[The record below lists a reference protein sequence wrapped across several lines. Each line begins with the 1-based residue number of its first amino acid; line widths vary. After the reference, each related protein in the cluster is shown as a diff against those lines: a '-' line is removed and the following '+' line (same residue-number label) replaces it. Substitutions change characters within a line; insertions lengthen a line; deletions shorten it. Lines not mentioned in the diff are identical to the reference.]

1 MKRTLLLL
9 SLFAVPGMLTSCKD
23 EAATPAPDN
32 TSSVAEVIKSAPE
45 PAAEVSQTAV
55 FHPDELGQ
63 SYGCYDMER
72 ICACDDGYEG
82 KMVDLQK
89 LKVGDL
95 LEDFCY
101 GAYEAGRT
109 DLVLQCLEMGMDPN
123 SGIKYA
129 AWLGRMDIIQSLFDQ
144 GADDY
149 YWGLEGAA
157 RGGHMDIVQ
166 LMLDK
171 GATDYHAGLEGAA
184 RGGHMDIV
192 QLMLDKGASNYNAG
206 LYGAARGGHMD
217 IVQLMLDKGATNYDA
232 GLNGAARGGHLD
244 IVQLMLNKGATD
256 YNWGLRGA
264 AWGGHM
270 EIVQL
275 MLSKGATDYDL
286 GLYNAAECGHLDIVQ
301 LLLSKGAT
309 DYNLGLEGA
318 VYSGHMEIVQLMLE
332 KGANPNAGFY
342 SAAILGRA
350 EIIKILLA
358 QPGIDVNQKKS
369 SGSTA
374 LDEAVDKGHIEC
386 IELIRAAGGKRGKE
400 L

>member
-9 SLFAVPGMLTSCKD
+9 SLFAVPGMVTSCKD

-32 TSSVAEVIKSAPE
+32 TSSVAEVTKSAPE

-72 ICACDDGYEG
+72 ICACDDGYQG

-157 RGGHMDIVQ
+157 RGGHM
-166 LMLDK
+166 
-171 GATDYHAGLEGAA
+171 
-184 RGGHMDIV
+184 
-192 QLMLDKGASNYNAG
+192 
-206 LYGAARGGHMD
+206 
-217 IVQLMLDKGATNYDA
+217 
-232 GLNGAARGGHLD
+232 D

-358 QPGIDVNQKKS
+358 QPGIDVNQKES

>member
-1 MKRTLLLL
+1 M
-9 SLFAVPGMLTSCKD
+9 
-23 EAATPAPDN
+23 
-32 TSSVAEVIKSAPE
+32 
-45 PAAEVSQTAV
+45 
-55 FHPDELGQ
+55 
-63 SYGCYDMER
+63 
-72 ICACDDGYEG
+72 
-82 KMVDLQK
+82 
-89 LKVGDL
+89 
-95 LEDFCY
+95 
-101 GAYEAGRT
+101 
-109 DLVLQCLEMGMDPN
+109 
-123 SGIKYA
+123 
-129 AWLGRMDIIQSLFDQ
+129 
-144 GADDY
+144 
-149 YWGLEGAA
+149 
-157 RGGHMDIVQ
+157 
-166 LMLDK
+166 
-171 GATDYHAGLEGAA
+171 
-184 RGGHMDIV
+184 
-192 QLMLDKGASNYNAG
+192 
-206 LYGAARGGHMD
+206 
-217 IVQLMLDKGATNYDA
+217 
-232 GLNGAARGGHLD
+232 D

-358 QPGIDVNQKKS
+358 QPGIDVNQKESSGSIIEKILLAQSGIDVNQKKS